1 MKVKTFGS
9 LVTEIEKNLQNWLNE
24 NKGVEVKHL
33 AMGLNA
39 ASDWGL
45 VLIVYE
51 EKKDMPLFCG
61 GARMNSSRHVN
72 QRGEGR
78 VGRASQK

>member
-9 LVTEIEKNLQNWLNE
+9 NTTDIEKNLQNWLNE
-24 NKGVEVKHL
+24 NEGVEVKHL

-51 EKKDMPLFCG
+51 EKKDMLLCEEK
-61 GARMNSSRHVN
+61 
-72 QRGEGR
+72 EGLTEPP
-78 VGRASQK
+78 KNNT